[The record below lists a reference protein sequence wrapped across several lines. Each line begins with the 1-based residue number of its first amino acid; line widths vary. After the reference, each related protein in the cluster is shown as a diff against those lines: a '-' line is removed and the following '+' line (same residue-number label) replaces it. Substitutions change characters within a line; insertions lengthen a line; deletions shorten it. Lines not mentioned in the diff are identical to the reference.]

1 MYTCSPSRGLRVVCE
16 TENPKTLGN
25 SFSSWLTMVDLPTP
39 EGPQMTSGLMGALNG
54 AIFVWSEVK
63 MPAEKDVATKR

>member
-1 MYTCSPSRGLRVVCE
+1 
-16 TENPKTLGN
+16 
-25 SFSSWLTMVDLPTP
+25 MVDLPTP